1 MGFPERLQSIIE
13 EQRISKYKIAKAIDI
28 SASTVSNYIKGKTKP
43 DSTKLTV
50 LCKLLGVNKAW
61 LQTGDGPKYIT
72 EEPQTV
78 YNRTPAD
85 IDDNQSPGKSTRKYT
100 GKRYANYV
108 VDPKNSGYSF
118 SKLKINVHQA
128 RQIFYI

>member
-61 LQTGDGPKYIT
+61 LQTG
-72 EEPQTV
+72 V
-78 YNRTPAD
+78 
-85 IDDNQSPGKSTRKYT
+85 
-100 GKRYANYV
+100 
-108 VDPKNSGYSF
+108 
-118 SKLKINVHQA
+118 
-128 RQIFYI
+128 

>member
-43 DSTKLTV
+43 DSTTLTV

-85 IDDNQSPGKSTRKYT
+85 IDDKQMIRKLINLLESQHESIREKDMQIT
-100 GKRYANYV
+100 LLIR
-108 VDPKNSGYSF
+108 
-118 SKLKINVHQA
+118 KIPDIPSQN
-128 RQIFYI
+128 

>member
-61 LQTGDGPKYIT
+61 LQTGDGPNTLQKSLKRFIT
-72 EEPQTV
+72 V
-78 YNRTPAD
+78 TPAD
-85 IDDNQSPGKSTRKYT
+85 IDDKQMIRKLINLLESQHESIREKDMQIT
-100 GKRYANYV
+100 LLIR
-108 VDPKNSGYSF
+108 
-118 SKLKINVHQA
+118 KIPDIPSQN
-128 RQIFYI
+128 